1 MATDSAKRRALIL
14 GGGGVTGIAWELG
27 IIAGLHKRGVDL
39 RGTDLVVG
47 TSAGSVVGAQ
57 ITSGVDLETLFNAQL
72 VPPEQTG
79 ERSAAFDPAAM
90 LAMLQRAMAE
100 GASDSQAV
108 RARIGAIARS
118 ASSISED
125 ERRAIIASRLPS
137 QEWPQA
143 PALRITAVDAES
155 GEPRVFDRTSGV
167 PLVAAV
173 AASCAVP
180 GVWPPVTIEGHQYM
194 DGGMRSVTNADLARG
209 YAQVVILSPAG
220 MVIPPPFGNPSD
232 EVAQLE
238 HEGSAVRGII
248 PDTASWQAIGTNVL
262 DVARRAPSAIAGRAQ
277 GLALADTLHAF
288 WSGE

>member
-1 MATDSAKRRALIL
+1 MESDTSRQRALVL

-27 IIAGLHKRGVDL
+27 IIAGLHDGGVDL
-39 RGTDLVVG
+39 RTTELVVG

-57 ITSGVDLETLFNAQL
+57 ITSGVDLEALFKAQL
-72 VPPEQTG
+72 IPPEESG
-79 ERSAAFDPAAM
+79 ERSAAFDPEAL
-90 LAMLQRAMAE
+90 LAMLQRAWAE
-100 GASDSQAV
+100 GATDPQAV
-108 RARIGAIARS
+108 RARIGAHALT
-118 ASSISED
+118 ASGVPEA
-125 ERRAIIASRLPS
+125 ERRTIIASRLPS
-137 QEWPQA
+137 QEWPHS
-143 PALRITAVDAES
+143 PPLLITAVDAET
-155 GEPRVFDRTSGV
+155 GEPRAFDRASGV
-167 PLVAAV
+167 PLAAAV

-180 GVWPPVTIEGHQYM
+180 GVWPPATIGGHRYM
-194 DGGMRSVTNADLARG
+194 DGGMRSVTNADLAQG
-209 YAQVVILSPAG
+209 YQRIVILSPAG
-220 MVIPPPFGNPSD
+220 MTIPPPFGNPSD

>member
-1 MATDSAKRRALIL
+1 MATDSATRRALIL

-238 HEGSAVRGII
+238 CEGSVVRNIT
-248 PDTASWQAIGTNVL
+248 PDDASWQAIGANVL
-262 DVARRAPSAIAGRAQ
+262 DVAHRAPSATAGRAQ
-277 GLALADTLHAF
+277 GQALADCLRGF
-288 WSGE
+288 WNGG